1 MRQITKRDNCDKPD
15 WKDIDRVGGNIEMTQ
30 VEQLSDFVVRATYE
44 NLSNGASQELKI
56 RVLDA
61 LGCAIGALDGPPI
74 NMLQAQL
81 ADFGGNPLVTLIG
94 GGRTAPYLSALTN
107 SPPAGSLVYTHSYL
121 AKYNTSIPADNLTL

>member
-15 WKDIDRVGGNIEMTQ
+15 WKDIDRVGGNREMTQ

-74 NMLQAQL
+74 KMLHAQL
-81 ADFGGNPLVTLIG
+81 EDFGGKLLVTLIG
-94 GGRTAPYLSALTN
+94 AGKTAPHRATPYNSAL
-107 SPPAGSLVYTHSYL
+107 
-121 AKYNTSIPADNLTL
+121 IC